1 MDKQTFD
8 YISLKPIAD
17 RFRKAA
23 GTISDYEIRDIVKD
37 QIAQNVKEQLEDSYF
52 SLGQIIKDWFD
63 DEDNIEWINKT
74 LKASIEIN
82 YLPTGGK
89 KWINI

>member
-74 LKASIEIN
+74 LKASIKN
-82 YLPTGGK
+82 KLFTNGR
-89 KWINI
+89 

>member
-17 RFRKAA
+17 RFRKVAE
-23 GTISDYEIRDIVKD
+23 TISDYEIRDIIKD
-37 QIAQNVKEQLEDSYF
+37 QIAQKVKEQLEDSYF
-52 SLGQIIKDWFD
+52 SLEQIIEDWFD

-74 LKASIEIN
+74 LKASIEN
-82 YLPTGGK
+82 KLFANGR
-89 KWINI
+89 

>member
-37 QIAQNVKEQLEDSYF
+37 QIAQKVKEQLEDSYF
-52 SLGQIIKDWFD
+52 SLEQIIEDWFD
-63 DEDNIEWINKT
+63 DMDNIEWINKT
-74 LKASIEIN
+74 LKASIENKLFDKIR
-82 YLPTGGK
+82 
-89 KWINI
+89 

>member
-8 YISLKPIAD
+8 YVSLKPITD

-23 GTISDYEIRDIVKD
+23 GTISDYEIRDIIKD

-52 SLGQIIKDWFD
+52 SLEQIIEDWFD
-63 DEDNIEWINKT
+63 DNDNIEWINKT
-74 LKASIEIN
+74 LKASIENKLFDKIR
-82 YLPTGGK
+82 
-89 KWINI
+89 

>member
-17 RFRKAA
+17 RLRKAA

-52 SLGQIIKDWFD
+52 SLKQIIEDWFD
-63 DEDNIEWINKT
+63 DIDNIEWINKT
-74 LKASIEIN
+74 LKASIENKLFDKIR
-82 YLPTGGK
+82 
-89 KWINI
+89 

>member
-8 YISLKPIAD
+8 YISLEPIAD

-23 GTISDYEIRDIVKD
+23 GTIYDYEIRDIIKD

-52 SLGQIIKDWFD
+52 SLEQIIEDWFD
-63 DEDNIEWINKT
+63 DNDNIDWVNKT
-74 LKASIEIN
+74 LKDSIESK
-82 YLPTGGK
+82 LFDK
-89 KWINI
+89 KFR

>member
-23 GTISDYEIRDIVKD
+23 ETISDYEIRDIIKD
-37 QIAQNVKEQLEDSYF
+37 QIAQKVKEQLEDSYF
-52 SLGQIIKDWFD
+52 SLEQIIEDWFD

-74 LKASIEIN
+74 LKASIEN
-82 YLPTGGK
+82 KLFANGR
-89 KWINI
+89 